1 MGLVQLIA
9 EADGRSLAASGLACL
24 DRCRPLLD
32 EEPDVLRPLWA
43 GIAEGE
49 EGWAGQLAAAR
60 AALDATPVGEAS
72 SGAWAPVRKMIAAAP
87 SEWAAGPLGEWA
99 AACSGLALELHRELD
114 PAGGARGPLAAGEER
129 RQIQIL
135 ELLAGNPDGAA
146 LRRALDLSTEGR
158 RVLRAALSRRA
169 RGGADPS

>member
-24 DRCRPLLD
+24 DRCQPLLD

-60 AALDATPVGEAS
+60 AALDEAPVDGTS
-72 SGAWAPVRKMIAAAP
+72 SDAWAPVRKMIAAAP

-99 AACSGLALELHRELD
+99 VACSDLALELHRELD
-114 PAGGARGPLAAGEER
+114 PAGGACGPLLAGEER

-169 RGGADPS
+169 RGGG

>member
-49 EGWAGQLAAAR
+49 ESWAGRLAAVRTALE
-60 AALDATPVGEAS
+60 AAPADEAS
-72 SGAWAPVRKMIAAAP
+72 SEDWAPVRKMIAAAP

-114 PAGGARGPLAAGEER
+114 PVRGPRGPLAAGEER
-129 RQIQIL
+129 RQVQIL
-135 ELLAGNPDGAA
+135 ELLAANPDGAA